1 MKVIK
6 KINNNAAICLDDNN
20 SELVA
25 IGTGIG
31 FPAVPYELKDLSVV
45 QRTYYDVNSMYYE
58 LLNVLPEEILEVSTK
73 IVDTFRM
80 RMDGSIS
87 SNLIF
92 TLADHIHFAV
102 ERLNRNIKIDT
113 LLKYDIPHFYEK
125 EYEMGREA
133 VKIIN
138 RELKVRLPKEEAGN
152 IALHL
157 VNAGAVAENEKS
169 QGYVD
174 GVIHDIREI
183 ISKAFDIYIDK
194 DTFNFSRFVSHIQY
208 MLKREEKGAP
218 VSSEN
223 WKLFEAIRDEYP
235 KTYQCALKIKEYLGN
250 ELACDLNEEE
260 LLYLILHINRLCARE
275 DCYRK
280 SITPAENE
288 NP

>member
-20 SELVA
+20 GEFVA

-31 FPAVPYELKDLSVV
+31 FPPVPYELEDLTAV
-45 QRTYYDVNSMYYE
+45 QRTYYDINRMYYE

-73 IVDTFRM
+73 IVDTFRI

-125 EYEMGREA
+125 EYEMGLEA

-138 RELKVRLPKEEAGN
+138 RELKIRLPKEEAGN

-157 VNAGAVAENEKS
+157 VNAGAVAGNEKS
-169 QGYVD
+169 QGYVE
-174 GVIHDIREI
+174 GVINDIREI
-183 ISKAFDIYIDK
+183 ISKTFDIYIDK

-223 WKLFEAIRDEYP
+223 YKLFESIRDEYP
-235 KTYQCALKIKEYLGN
+235 RTFQCALKIKKYLNN
-250 ELACDLNEEE
+250 ELSCDLNEEE
-260 LLYLILHINRLCARE
+260 LLYLILHINRLCERE

-280 SITPAENE
+280 SITPAKK
-288 NP
+288 

>member
-45 QRTYYDVNSMYYE
+45 QRTYYDINSMYYE
-58 LLNVLPEEILEVSTK
+58 LLNALPEEILEVSTK
-73 IVDTFRM
+73 IVDAFRM
-80 RMDGSIS
+80 RMDSSIS
-87 SNLIF
+87 SNLVF

-125 EYEMGREA
+125 EYEMGVEA
-133 VKIIN
+133 VKMIN
-138 RELKVRLPKEEAGN
+138 RELKIRLPKEEAGN

-157 VNAGAVAENEKS
+157 VNAGAVAGNEKS

-174 GVIHDIREI
+174 SVIYDIREI
-183 ISKAFDIYIDK
+183 ISKEFNIYIDK

-223 WKLFEAIRDEYP
+223 YKLFVSVRDEYP
-235 KTYQCALKIKEYLGN
+235 KTYQCVLKIKEYLNN
-250 ELACDLNEEE
+250 ELACNLNEEE
-260 LLYLILHINRLCARE
+260 LLYLILHINRLCVRE

-280 SITPAENE
+280 SITPTEK
-288 NP
+288 

>member
-20 SELVA
+20 CELVA

-31 FPAVPYELKDLSVV
+31 FPAVPYELADLSTV
-45 QRTYYDVNSMYYE
+45 QRTYYDINHMYYN
-58 LLNVLPEEILEVSTK
+58 LLNMLPQEILEVSTK
-73 IVDTFRM
+73 IVDIFRTKV
-80 RMDGSIS
+80 DTSIS
-87 SNLIF
+87 SNLVF
-92 TLADHIHFAV
+92 TLADHISFAL
-102 ERLNRNIKIDT
+102 ERLERNIKIDT
-113 LLKYDIPHFYEK
+113 LMKYDIPHFYEK
-125 EYEMGREA
+125 EYGMGQEA

-138 RELKVRLPKEEAGN
+138 QELKVRLPKEEAGN

-157 VNAGAVAENEKS
+157 VNAGTISGNEKS

-174 GVIHDIREI
+174 GVINDIREI

-208 MLKREEKGAP
+208 MLKREEKGSP

-223 WKLFEAIRDEYP
+223 YKLFESIRDEYP
-235 KTYQCALKIKEYLGN
+235 QAYQCALKIEEYLRN
-250 ELACDLNEEE
+250 ELSYSLNEEE
-260 LLYLILHINRLCARE
+260 LMYLILHINRLCARE

-280 SITPAENE
+280 SITPAKS
-288 NP
+288 

>member
-45 QRTYYDVNSMYYE
+45 QRTYYDINSMYYE
-58 LLNVLPEEILEVSTK
+58 LLNALPEEILEVSTK
-73 IVDTFRM
+73 IVDAFRM
-80 RMDGSIS
+80 RMDSSIS
-87 SNLIF
+87 SNLVF

-125 EYEMGREA
+125 EYEMGVEA
-133 VKIIN
+133 VKMIN
-138 RELKVRLPKEEAGN
+138 RELKIRLPKEEAGN

-157 VNAGAVAENEKS
+157 VNAGAVAGNEKS

-174 GVIHDIREI
+174 SVIYDIREI
-183 ISKAFDIYIDK
+183 ISKEFNIYIDK

-223 WKLFEAIRDEYP
+223 YKLFVSVRDEYP
-235 KTYQCALKIKEYLGN
+235 KTYQCVLKFKENLNN
-250 ELACDLNEEE
+250 ELACNLNEEE
-260 LLYLILHINRLCARE
+260 LLYLILHINRLCVRE

-280 SITPAENE
+280 SITPTEK
-288 NP
+288 